1 MEETYKTSFS
11 EAGEVYMSSMSK
23 KLTSFIEENHNNII
37 LCGESCVGKSHF
49 ADHHNLGHVVHDN
62 MAESLVNIELT
73 DILTRFD
80 KKTKYIVTDDPN
92 PNALSTNHQEGAA
105 GFADLVCNRALESC
119 KIKNAKDRKMIVLGI
134 PYLIWRERVKERR
147 RKCSSRSIP
156 HLDYV
161 AKFTIDIF
169 KENYVKYIRHLIK
182 CKSLLPVKP
191 VPYIFVDN
199 RNDYPILDESKFL
212 TMLTEEN

>member
-1 MEETYKTSFS
+1 MEASYKTSFS

-37 LCGESCVGKSHF
+37 LCGESCIGKSYF
-49 ADHHNLGHVVHDN
+49 ADHHNLGHVIHDN

-73 DILTRFD
+73 DILTKFD

-92 PNALSTNHQEGAA
+92 HRRQLLKSHKEI
-105 GFADLVCNRALESC
+105 FESC
-119 KIKNAKDRKMIVLGI
+119 KIKNDRKMIVLGV

-147 RKCSSRSIP
+147 RNCSSRSLP
-156 HLDYV
+156 HLDHV
-161 AKFTIDIF
+161 AAFTIHKYI
-169 KENYVKYIRHLIK
+169 ENYVKYIRHLIK
-182 CKSLLPVKP
+182 CKSLMPDKS

-199 RNDYPILDESKFL
+199 RNDYPILNELKFL